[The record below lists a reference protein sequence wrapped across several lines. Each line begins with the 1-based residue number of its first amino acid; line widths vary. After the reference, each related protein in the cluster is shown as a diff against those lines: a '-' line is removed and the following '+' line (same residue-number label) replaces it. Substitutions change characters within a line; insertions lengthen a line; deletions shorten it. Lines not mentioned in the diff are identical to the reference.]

1 MSRRGP
7 SFNPNP
13 PTPVGTETDR
23 IDPSPSNEEDAGKTY
38 EPSNITIDKVQV
50 DHPDGTWS
58 WINIK
63 AELPPDT
70 GGQTLPGE
78 KQR

>member
-38 EPSNITIDKVQV
+38 EPSNITIDKVHIH
-50 DHPDGTWS
+50 DHAP
-58 WINIK
+58 K
-63 AELPPDT
+63 R
-70 GGQTLPGE
+70 
-78 KQR
+78 K

>member
-23 IDPSPSNEEDAGKTY
+23 IDPNPANEEEAGKVY
-38 EPSNITIDKVQV
+38 EPSNVTIDKFQIDVNKPTKFV
-50 DHPDGTWS
+50 KS
-58 WINIK
+58 
-63 AELPPDT
+63 
-70 GGQTLPGE
+70 GQW
-78 KQR
+78 

>member
-1 MSRRGP
+1 MSRGKG
-7 SFNPNP
+7 FNSNP

-50 DHPDGTWS
+50 DHPDGTLD
-58 WINIK
+58 I
-63 AELPPDT
+63 
-70 GGQTLPGE
+70 
-78 KQR
+78 